1 MWARLTR
8 AASSPR
14 RKETQ
19 KTKKLLTR
27 EQAAAIFDRI
37 RRFSSAD
44 EVEAIFTGS
53 RFALTRF
60 ANNTIHQ
67 NVEEENSVVS
77 IRTNFAGRTARATAN
92 QFDDESLRRAV
103 AASENLARVQV
114 TDPDLL
120 PMPTANEANAGD
132 GPADKSVRATRFF
145 EQTAAIT
152 PADRAEVVKRIVSIA
167 DQHNLTTA
175 GIYSNSE
182 SREGIFNS
190 RGLANWHQQT
200 LAEISITMLGEDSSG
215 WQKLNSP
222 DEGELDPARL
232 ADAAAQKAVESTHP
246 REIAPGQ
253 YTVILEPAAVLDIV
267 GFMFWD
273 YSGVA
278 ILDQRSFLNDRI
290 GKQLFGENINIRDDV
305 VHPLQAGSPF
315 DGEGMRRRRVQLVEN
330 GVVKRVVYARA
341 TAQKMKTSEYAAKV
355 GPIEPTGHGFPLP
368 NEVGE
373 MPMNIVFG
381 GPEKPQGVDHMIAS
395 TERGVLVTR
404 LWYIREVDPYEK
416 IVTGMTRDGTFLVE
430 DGKIQC
436 GLRNFRFNQSLI
448 SMLSNVE
455 TMSIPVRA
463 CGEESF
469 DMVVPAMKVREFN
482 FTEATKF

>member
-1 MWARLTR
+1 MLTQEK
-8 AASSPR
+8 AADV
-14 RKETQ
+14 
-19 KTKKLLTR
+19 
-27 EQAAAIFDRI
+27 FDRI

-44 EVEAIFTGS
+44 EVEAIFTDS

-67 NVEEENSVVS
+67 NVEEENSIVS
-77 IRTNFAGRTARATAN
+77 IRTNFDGRTARSTAN

-103 AASENLARVQV
+103 AASENLARVQ
-114 TDPDLL
+114 TPDPELL
-120 PMPTANEANAGD
+120 PMPTPFEVKAAGE
-132 GPADKSVRATRFF
+132 GARVTRFF
-145 EQTAAIT
+145 DETAAIT
-152 PADRAEVVKRIVSIA
+152 PGDRASVVKGIVDVADRHK
-167 DQHNLTTA
+167 LTTA

-200 LAEISITMLGEDSSG
+200 LAEVSITMLAEDSSG

-222 DEGELDPARL
+222 DVSNLDPARL
-232 ADAAAQKAVESTHP
+232 AETAAQKAVESAHP
-246 REIAPGQ
+246 RELAPGK
-253 YTVILEPAAVLDIV
+253 YTVILEPAAVLDVV

-290 GKQLFGENINIRDDV
+290 GTQLFGENINIWDDV
-305 VHPLQAGSPF
+305 AHPLQAGSPF
-315 DGEGMRRRRVQLVEN
+315 DGEGMRRQRVQLVER

-341 TAQKMKTSEYAAKV
+341 TVQKMKNSGYAAKV
-355 GPIEPTGHGFPLP
+355 GPIEATGHGFPLP

-381 GPEKPQGVDHMIAS
+381 APEKPWSVAEMIAS

-404 LWYIREVDPYEK
+404 LWYIREVDPYGK

-430 DGKIQC
+430 NGKVQC
-436 GLRNFRFNQSLI
+436 GVRNFRFNESLI
-448 SMLSNVE
+448 SMLSKVE
-455 TMSIPVRA
+455 AMSVPVRA

-469 DMVVPAMKVREFN
+469 DMVAPAMKVGEFN